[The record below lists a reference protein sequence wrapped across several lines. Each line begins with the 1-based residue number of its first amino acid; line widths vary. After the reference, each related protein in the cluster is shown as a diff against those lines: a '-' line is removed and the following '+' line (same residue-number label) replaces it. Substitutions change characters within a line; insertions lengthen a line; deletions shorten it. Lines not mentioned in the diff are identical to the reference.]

1 MKEDGKSFL
10 RSELLVVSLLS
21 SFRGEVVSSFVW
33 VVLVLVGWFWGR
45 AVLERVWGKMASVWR
60 KGSDWKIGAEHLM
73 TFFSHSRG
81 GLLSGTVGPTIQADL
96 TDIRR
101 EASCFLPIQEFMSIL
116 PSVDKLFYG
125 IPLPEK
131 NPDLMATTSLNRG
144 FWLSRLLS
152 TVPQEDSG
160 EVVMDSGGRDFVLS
174 AGGGGPSSA
183 GKILLVEDTEINRIL
198 LRKLFQDLNLLLEEA
213 ENGQIAV
220 DYFKQGKNYD
230 LVLMDKEM
238 PVMDGH
244 EATRQLRLLGVKTPI
259 VALTG
264 NSLQSDKDM
273 FFQAGADEFQ
283 TKPLSRAE
291 LVRLLARYGLECPR

>member
-81 GLLSGTVGPTIQADL
+81 
-96 TDIRR
+96 
-101 EASCFLPIQEFMSIL
+101 
-116 PSVDKLFYG
+116 G